1 MELLFMIK
9 RKKTR
14 IVLPVLLLLVVS
26 AGIFAENTTS
36 IQTPVASEE
45 SEEKQQMIYDAV
57 KEGVVAAGYKPGDTS
72 NPSHSD
78 RGIGNSYPLNLV
90 SWYEAVRF
98 CNKLSE
104 LDGLDA
110 AYRISGTKV
119 SCDWSKNGHRLP
131 KEAEWEYAAY
141 RRQLVLQRLRPS
153 VGQSAHQLSGEPRPT
168 PWFPSGPAR
177 SLGRGPEIP

>member
-1 MELLFMIK
+1 MIK
-9 RKKTR
+9 REKTR

-26 AGIFAENTTS
+26 AGIFAENTIS
-36 IQTPVASEE
+36 IQTPVASEK

-57 KEGVVAAGYKPGDTS
+57 QEGVVAAGYKPGDTS

-78 RGIGNSYPLNLV
+78 RGIGDSYPVNLV

-119 SCDWSKNGHRLP
+119 SCDWSKNGYRLP
-131 KEAEWEYAAY
+131 KEAEWEYAARGGSWY
-141 RRQLVLQRLRPS
+141 YNASGCRSANRLINYPENRGQRLGFRLARPA
-153 VGQSAHQLSGEPRPT
+153 VQ
-168 PWFPSGPAR
+168 
-177 SLGRGPEIP
+177 